1 MAAIFAGASHALLA
15 SVVFAFET
23 TRQPLGLLP
32 MLAGCA
38 AAYLVALLLNRHSI
52 MTEKLAR
59 RGAIVRPE
67 YAVDHLAQVLVRDVG
82 LRDVVTLQADDDLG
96 TVRHWLASGASGST
110 HQGFPVLDAQKRLI
124 GVLTRR
130 DLLDVANPDVLPVSA
145 VLRRPPV
152 VVYED
157 SSLRDAADQM
167 VIERVGRLPVVRRDA
182 ERTVVGIISRS
193 DLLAAHAPR
202 LEAAHRARVTRSIWR
217 PLEPAQPA
225 GD

>member
-1 MAAIFAGASHALLA
+1 
-15 SVVFAFET
+15 
-23 TRQPLGLLP
+23 
-32 MLAGCA
+32 MLIGCA
-38 AAYLVALLLNRHSI
+38 AAYLVSLFLSRHSI

-59 RGAIVRPE
+59 RGTIVRPE
-67 YAVDHLAQVLVRDVG
+67 YAVDHLAQISVRDVG
-82 LRDVVTLQADDDLG
+82 LRTVVSLRADDDLG
-96 TVRHWLASGASGST
+96 TVRRWLAGGSRGAS
-110 HQGFPVLDAQKRLI
+110 HQGFPVLDAEERLM
-124 GVLTRR
+124 GVVTRR
-130 DLLDVANPDVLPVSA
+130 DLLDLANPDALPLRAIV
-145 VLRRPPV
+145 RRPPV

-202 LEAAHRARVTRSIWR
+202 LEAAHRAHVTRSIWR
-217 PLEPAQPA
+217 PLEPAQRS